1 MERIFF
7 KPEKLFLIICL
18 FWGFFYLVL
27 SPPFTAADECSHFW
41 KIHLLASGHFGT
53 KKLTSDVMLGIPRG
67 KILSQSG
74 EYIPL
79 GMVKAGH
86 RNIKTRGRLT
96 EKTSFEVTKEILSYP
111 LQKDIQVFN
120 TFPVPFYSGLS
131 YLTSIPV
138 MKVMQI
144 SKVNPGW
151 MMYILRLVSLFTYTA
166 LIYAAIKITPVKKWL
181 FFALA
186 LLPTAVYQAS
196 MINTDGIT
204 TGTGFIF
211 IALTLYFAYGK
222 NNTMLSTK
230 QLVFYALTAVYFLIC
245 KFAYIPMIFIYF
257 LIPSKKFVDKKIQI
271 GTFLL
276 ILLAV
281 MSYTFLTFI
290 LNDHAN
296 KGTDCYF
303 ERQMAA
309 IVLAAQP
316 LFVLKAILYT
326 SIVQA
331 KSFLCSIIGL
341 FGWREV
347 TMPAYSAV
355 LYYFVLVSFAM
366 CNFKDE
372 FSRAYISLKEK
383 IGFVF
388 IFVSYYFIL
397 FIVLFLAFQIRTDGL
412 IDCFF
417 GRYFIPVLPL
427 ILLVFYNRK
436 IQIKTEFLR
445 FINIFI
451 INLVLLIA
459 LIRIFIRFYV

>member
-1 MERIFF
+1 
-7 KPEKLFLIICL
+7 
-18 FWGFFYLVL
+18 
-27 SPPFTAADECSHFW
+27 
-41 KIHLLASGHFGT
+41 
-53 KKLTSDVMLGIPRG
+53 
-67 KILSQSG
+67 
-74 EYIPL
+74 
-79 GMVKAGH
+79 
-86 RNIKTRGRLT
+86 
-96 EKTSFEVTKEILSYP
+96 
-111 LQKDIQVFN
+111 
-120 TFPVPFYSGLS
+120 
-131 YLTSIPV
+131 
-138 MKVMQI
+138 
-144 SKVNPGW
+144 
-151 MMYILRLVSLFTYTA
+151 
-166 LIYAAIKITPVKKWL
+166 
-181 FFALA
+181 
-186 LLPTAVYQAS
+186 
-196 MINTDGIT
+196 
-204 TGTGFIF
+204 
-211 IALTLYFAYGK
+211 
-222 NNTMLSTK
+222 
-230 QLVFYALTAVYFLIC
+230 
-245 KFAYIPMIFIYF
+245 
-257 LIPSKKFVDKKIQI
+257 
-271 GTFLL
+271 
-276 ILLAV
+276 

-303 ERQMAA
+303 ERQMAG

-316 LFVLKAILYT
+316 LFVLKAILFT

-355 LYYFVLVSFAM
+355 LYYFVLVSFAL

>member
-1 MERIFF
+1 MDRIFF

-79 GMVKAGH
+79 GMVKAGF

-138 MKVMQI
+138 MKIMQI
-144 SKVNPGW
+144 ANVNPGW

-166 LIYAAIKITPVKKWL
+166 LIYAAIKITPIKKWL

-211 IALTLYFAYGK
+211 IALTLYFAYG
-222 NNTMLSTK
+222 NNTSVISTK
-230 QLVFYALTAVYFLIC
+230 QLVFYALTAVYFFIC

-257 LIPSKKFVDKKIQI
+257 LIPSKKFVDKKTHI

-276 ILLAV
+276 ILLVV
-281 MSYTFLTFI
+281 MCYTFLTFV

-303 ERQMAA
+303 ERQMAG
-309 IVLAAQP
+309 IMLVSQP

-347 TMPAYSAV
+347 TMPVYSAV
-355 LYYFVLVSFAM
+355 LYYFVLVSFAL

-372 FSRAYISLKEK
+372 FSQAYISLKEK
-383 IGFVF
+383 MGFVF
-388 IFVSYYFIL
+388 IYLSYYFIL

-427 ILLVFYNRK
+427 IFLVFYNRK
-436 IQIKTEFLR
+436 IQFKTEYLR
-445 FINIFI
+445 CINIII
-451 INLVLLIA
+451 INLVLLIG

>member
-1 MERIFF
+1 MA
-7 KPEKLFLIICL
+7 
-18 FWGFFYLVL
+18 V
-27 SPPFTAADECSHFW
+27 
-41 KIHLLASGHFGT
+41 
-53 KKLTSDVMLGIPRG
+53 
-67 KILSQSG
+67 
-74 EYIPL
+74 
-79 GMVKAGH
+79 
-86 RNIKTRGRLT
+86 
-96 EKTSFEVTKEILSYP
+96 
-111 LQKDIQVFN
+111 
-120 TFPVPFYSGLS
+120 
-131 YLTSIPV
+131 
-138 MKVMQI
+138 
-144 SKVNPGW
+144 
-151 MMYILRLVSLFTYTA
+151 
-166 LIYAAIKITPVKKWL
+166 
-181 FFALA
+181 FALA